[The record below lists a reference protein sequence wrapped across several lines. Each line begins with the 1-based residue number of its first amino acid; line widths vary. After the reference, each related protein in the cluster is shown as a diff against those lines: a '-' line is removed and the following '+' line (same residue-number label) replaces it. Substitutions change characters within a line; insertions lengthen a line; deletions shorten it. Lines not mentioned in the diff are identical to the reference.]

1 MMKKNNFYAL
11 LASVM
16 LAAMA
21 GLLTSCTSNDD
32 NHATP
37 SGPSESV
44 IKEKIV
50 GKWKAITQDGKE
62 RVTNRRT
69 VMTFF
74 ANGSMTYSR
83 AFPSDYME
91 QYNWEYKVPYTYTVS
106 GNIIT
111 REGLEADGQMR
122 MTFYEVSAISS
133 SEVEMNLTGYV
144 LGGQNYSRNMVNLYK
159 RVSADYSEDIIGLWE
174 VTGMT
179 GEETY
184 NDDNARL
191 AFLADGTYR
200 YYRKDDAGEWQ
211 LVSTRDVEDYIVDGD
226 WVATRWQET
235 GGEMNYEW
243 WDIDEIKDGQMKW
256 SALREREDGTR
267 FTTTFT
273 WKKVSDIAFLIN
285 EENFPDATLRE
296 KLTTSVYGIKGDINR
311 TYNYGDDGVITT
323 EELEKVVRLSIG
335 YSDIENYEGIE
346 LFTELTQLTC
356 PQTSIKTF
364 DLKLP
369 KLVTLDCSDSKMTK
383 IDMSGCPELKV
394 LLCKYSNSL
403 ESIDLSKNT
412 KLEYL
417 ECESCAL
424 TTLDVSKCTGLMT
437 LSCSDNKLSTLDVS
451 NLSKLE
457 TLTCTSNQMS
467 ALNVSGCTSFNF
479 LDISLNQFKGEAL
492 DAVIANLPLKK
503 ELLGTLS
510 VLNNAMGDYEQNE
523 ITESQIA
530 AANAKGWTV
539 YAGGKEYPG
548 TLVNQ

>member
-1 MMKKNNFYAL
+1 MKAKHLFHVL
-11 LASVM
+11 LTSVM
-16 LAAMA
+16 LAATA
-21 GLLTSCTSNDD
+21 GLTAACTSNDD
-32 NHATP
+32 NPATP
-37 SGPSESV
+37 SGLSESV

-50 GKWKAITQDGKE
+50 GKWKGATQDGTE
-62 RVTNRRT
+62 LTTNGRT
-69 VMTFF
+69 VLTFN
-74 ANGSMTYSR
+74 ADGTR
-83 AFPSDYME
+83 
-91 QYNWEYKVPYTYTVS
+91 TVS
-106 GNIIT
+106 TSRFESNVNEYLFRNKQSGTYVIEGSQLKNYLDTNDGYDVAIYNIDVIDDSQ
-111 REGLEADGQMR
+111 LA
-122 MTFYEVSAISS
+122 MT
-133 SEVEMNLTGYV
+133 MQNLNPGRKSV
-144 LGGQNYSRNMVNLYK
+144 YK
-159 RVSADYSEDIIGLWE
+159 RVTADYSEDIIGLWE
-174 VTGMT
+174 VTEMT

-191 AFLADGTYR
+191 AFLADGTYK
-200 YYRKDDAGEWQ
+200 YYRKSNAGDWQ
-211 LVSTRDVEDYIVDGD
+211 LVSTREVEEYFVDGD
-226 WVATRWQET
+226 WMATRWQET
-235 GGEMNYEW
+235 DGEMNYEW

-296 KLTTSVYGIKGDINR
+296 KLTTPVYHIKGDYSQ
-311 TYNYGDDGVITT
+311 TYNFGDDGVITT
-323 EELEKVVRLSIG
+323 EELEKTYGLFIG
-335 YSDIENYEGIE
+335 FSNIENLEGIE
-346 LFTELTQLTC
+346 LFTELNSLTC
-356 PQTSIKTF
+356 IQTSIKTF
-364 DLKLP
+364 NLKLP
-369 KLVTLDCSDSKMTK
+369 KLESLDCSDSKVTK

-394 LLCKYSNSL
+394 LYCKYSNSL

-424 TTLDVSKCTGLMT
+424 TTLDVSKCANLMS
-437 LSCSDNKLSTLDVS
+437 LSCSDNKLPALDVS

-457 TLTCTSNQMS
+457 TLTCTSNHMS
-467 ALNVSGCTSFNF
+467 ALNVSGCPSFSF

-503 ELLGTLS
+503 ELLGTLMS
-510 VLNNAMGDYEQNE
+510 DYEQNG

-539 YAGGKEYPG
+539 YAGGKKYPG